1 MVLYGIILV
10 PLEEE
15 LQAIGLGILTF
26 FYVKDAS
33 FGGLAKKR
41 ALLVKLLLE
50 PGPDWEYF
58 PEPDKSLFIVDSPTQ
73 EVEVWQ

>member
-1 MVLYGIILV
+1 MVL
-10 PLEEE
+10 
-15 LQAIGLGILTF
+15 
-26 FYVKDAS
+26 YVKDAS